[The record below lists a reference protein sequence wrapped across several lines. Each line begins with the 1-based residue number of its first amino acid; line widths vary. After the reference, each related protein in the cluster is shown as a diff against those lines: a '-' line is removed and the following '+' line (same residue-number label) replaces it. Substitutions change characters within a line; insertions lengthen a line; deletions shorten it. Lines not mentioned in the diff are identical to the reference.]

1 MRLSLWGGHPCP
13 RRTPESGSSIATRN
27 RAGGSV
33 GCGHSAPMRF
43 LLTGALLASAAF
55 GAAATSQIADVAMKG
70 DMDAV
75 RSLVKQHPGDV
86 NATLPDG
93 GTALLWA
100 AYWNDEKAVE
110 ALLAAGANVNAANRE
125 GFTALSQACTNG
137 NPAMVEALLKAGAD
151 ANSFQAEGQS
161 ALMTAARAGNA
172 DSVKALLDHGAE
184 VNSKESWRGQTALMW
199 ATAENHPDVVK
210 VLVEH
215 GADVNAVSSIFD
227 FSGMKVKP
235 GDVPMHFPRGGFT
248 ALLFAAR
255 GGFTECAKILLDH
268 GADIKIADP
277 DNTSALVLA
286 IINGHFDTAAFLLD
300 HKADPNAADAN
311 GRAALFAAV
320 DMRDIY
326 SSNRPAPRDN
336 GKVEPMDLIKM
347 LLDHGADPNAK
358 LTKMIVP
365 RAVLDFPD
373 VMMAEGATPFL
384 RAAKSADVPLMQLL
398 LDKGADPKVVT
409 KGGVTALMVA
419 AGMAHANTI
428 RRGEQPIEAMKICLE
443 KGVDINAA
451 TEKTLNTA
459 LHAAAGQGTDD
470 IVQFLADHGAKLD
483 LKDNK
488 GRTPRDVALG
498 LQADAVG
505 VEVHQSTADLLG
517 KLMGPAAVTASAAG
531 AASATTAR

>member
-1 MRLSLWGGHPCP
+1 
-13 RRTPESGSSIATRN
+13 
-27 RAGGSV
+27 
-33 GCGHSAPMRF
+33 MRF
-43 LLTGALLASAAF
+43 LLAGAFFALTAWAVSPV
-55 GAAATSQIADVAMKG
+55 ADVAMKG

-86 NATLPDG
+86 NATQPDG
-93 GTALLWA
+93 STALLWA

-110 ALLAAGANVNAANRE
+110 ALLAAGANVNASNRD

-137 NPAMVEALLKAGAD
+137 NPRMVEALLKAGAD

-172 DSVKALLDHGAE
+172 EVVKALLEHGAE
-184 VNSKESWRGQTALMW
+184 VNAKESWRGQTALMW

-215 GADVNAVSSIFD
+215 DADVNAVSSIFD

-248 ALLFAAR
+248 
-255 GGFTECAKILLDH
+255 ECAKILLDH
-268 GADIKIADP
+268 GADIKAADP
-277 DNTSALVLA
+277 DGTSALVLA
-286 IINGHFDTAAFLLD
+286 IINGHYDTAAFLLD
-300 HKADPNAADAN
+300 QKADPNAADAN
-311 GRAALFAAV
+311 GRAALFAAI

-326 SSNRPAPRDN
+326 SSNRPAPRDS

-347 LLDHGADPNAK
+347 LIDHGADVNAK
-358 LTKMIVP
+358 LTKLIVP

-373 VMMAEGATPFL
+373 MMMGEGATPFL

-398 LDKGADPKVVT
+398 LEKGADPKVVT
-409 KGGVTALMVA
+409 KAGVTALMVA
-419 AGMAHANTI
+419 AGMGHANTI

-451 TEKTLNTA
+451 TDKTLNTA

-517 KLMGPAAVTASAAG
+517 KLMGPAALTADAG
-531 AASATTAR
+531 APTTAKNTPAP